1 MYLVMRF
8 RAKEI
13 YTTNIT
19 HKELQGFLIGYIV
32 YELDRD
38 FCIKQVAR
46 GALSANVHLLFNTRV
61 ICLHCEYRKLLVSSL
76 TAFRLM
82 EVVLELF

>member
-19 HKELQGFLIGYIV
+19 HKELQGFLIGCIV

-38 FCIKQVAR
+38 CIKQVAR
-46 GALSANVHLLFNTRV
+46 GALSANVHLPFNTRV